1 MRYEKYRKVLLDCRP
16 EGIGFANEAVLY
28 FCEFFDRF
36 AGFFTV
42 YPEVVLI
49 LRGEGQDQVRIPV
62 KHKEDIAREKEFC
75 SDDEVMGRK
84 EGEVMIIPYTPS
96 DDYTKQLRKTV
107 SSPLLVSGRC
117 SAAVEDVRANG
128 CGLYY
133 NDFYEFEGGLSYLL
147 GKDSIFK

>member
-62 KHKEDIAREKEFC
+62 K
-75 SDDEVMGRK
+75 VMGRK